1 MRRTHLSHLPWVQKL
16 AHIDVVGCFTLGA
29 GLCLMLTGLGLGG
42 GLYAWSNVRVLAT
55 LIIGI
60 VVLVAFGL
68 YEWKG
73 TKIGVLDHEMFRHGI
88 ASRTFAL
95 CLPVAAIE
103 GFVVY
108 SYLVFAP
115 VL

>member
-1 MRRTHLSHLPWVQKL
+1 
-16 AHIDVVGCFTLGA
+16 
-29 GLCLMLTGLGLGG
+29 MLTGLGLGG